1 MISRLRIATALA
13 ILATASS
20 SPATAQ
26 QIPLTTF
33 VAGQPARVSDV
44 NRNFTNL
51 KSAIE
56 LEQRRNAALVERIRS
71 LEASLS
77 KMIALNQVVSIEAV
91 NGVRTVRFSGVNLQV
106 VNGTNF
112 TESIN
117 GAGNVIIGY
126 DETNL
131 TATQEFCSRATSS
144 TGFPTETEAACLAA
158 GGVFAATHKSGSH
171 NLVMGT
177 NNNYSSAAGI
187 VAGRLNSV
195 NEMYA
200 SVLGGVQNR
209 SSGTTAVIVGGQGNL
224 TLSRNHGG
232 TGRTGQSR
240 DRTAVD
246 GCRRT
251 LEHRQWQCR
260 DGQRWRAQHGI
271 GWHRVGQRR
280 QRQYR
285 IGCLLEC
292 RRRSWQYGRRDR
304 QQRPGRQHHH
314 GHRRGHRA
322 LAQ

>member
-1 MISRLRIATALA
+1 MISRLRIAAALA
-13 ILATASS
+13 ILATALS

-117 GAGNVIIGY
+117 GAGNFIIGY

-224 TLSRNHGG
+224 TLSRTTAVLGGQANRATGPLSSVAGGRSNTASGNAATVSGGERNTASGG
-232 TGRTGQSR
+232 TASVSGGSVNTASGAFSNVVAGRGN
-240 DRTAVD
+240 TA
-246 GCRRT
+246 
-251 LEHRQWQCR
+251 
-260 DGQRWRAQHGI
+260 AGI
-271 GWHRVGQRR
+271 GSSILGGNTITVTAADTAR
-280 QRQYR
+280 
-285 IGCLLEC
+285 
-292 RRRSWQYGRRDR
+292 
-304 QQRPGRQHHH
+304 
-314 GHRRGHRA
+314 
-322 LAQ
+322 